1 MRRGPPISSDAP
13 PRRLIIFAVL
23 ALTLAGLLLRLAAA
37 RGDLWLDEIWSLQ
50 NLEKLHGV
58 GGIFLGISEDN
69 NHYLNSLW
77 LWLVGPN
84 APPLLIRLEAVICGT
99 LTIPVAAVLCGRA
112 GAAAGLAG
120 AALTAGA
127 ALFVHYGSEARGYA
141 GLILMIFIAAEA
153 LERFLETFAT
163 GKTGMSRLAFGGAVA
178 LGALFHLTMLPA
190 AVALVIATLLRLY
203 LRGTPFLRSLS
214 AAIDLAIPAILGAV
228 PALVC
233 LILGAMNV
241 HKFQLGLQVPFSIE
255 RLVQGLA
262 TLDAATLGLPYD
274 WPSWTLVF
282 VTAVL
287 VLTACVVIRKDQR
300 VLPLAVLL
308 LPPIIGAL
316 VHMPNVHIARFYLVS
331 ALGFVLLVAAVFALL
346 WQKRRFGLAILLVLE
361 LAIGNGFNLAPL
373 LTRGRG
379 DYQSVIKRMEAEGQ
393 ATYTSNMEAEVNRIV
408 RFYDM
413 RLDGNP
419 GGHLVQAN
427 SADWCSAP
435 PDWFILSDDPAGEAP
450 RRAFGRGP
458 CGAVYALKMT
468 MQPAPLSGLRW
479 ALYRR
484 SH

>member
-1 MRRGPPISSDAP
+1 M
-13 PRRLIIFAVL
+13 
-23 ALTLAGLLLRLAAA
+23 RLAAA

-58 GGIFLGISEDN
+58 GDIFFGISQDN

-77 LWLVGPN
+77 LWVVGAN

-112 GAAAGLAG
+112 GAAAALAG
-120 AALTAGA
+120 AALTAGT

-153 LERFLETFAT
+153 LERFLEAFGVD
-163 GKTGMSRLAFGGAVA
+163 GKTETSRLLFGGAVA

-190 AVALVIATLLRLY
+190 AAVLILATLLRLY
-203 LRGTPFLRSLS
+203 LRGTPVLRSLS

-228 PALVC
+228 PALAC
-233 LILGAMNV
+233 LILGALNV
-241 HKFQLGLQVPFSIE
+241 HKFQLGTQVPFSFE
-255 RLVQGLA
+255 RLAQGLA

-287 VLTACVVIRKDQR
+287 VVTACVVIRRDQR
-300 VLPLAVLL
+300 ILPLAVLL
-308 LPPIIGAL
+308 LPPIIGAI
-316 VHMPNVHIARFYLVS
+316 VHVPNVHIARFYLVS

-346 WQKRRFGLAILLVLE
+346 WQKKRFGLAILLVLE

-408 RFYDM
+408 RFYDA
-413 RLDGNP
+413 RLDGNL

-427 SADWCSAP
+427 SADWCRAP
-435 PDWFILSDDPAGEAP
+435 PDGFILSDDPAGEAP